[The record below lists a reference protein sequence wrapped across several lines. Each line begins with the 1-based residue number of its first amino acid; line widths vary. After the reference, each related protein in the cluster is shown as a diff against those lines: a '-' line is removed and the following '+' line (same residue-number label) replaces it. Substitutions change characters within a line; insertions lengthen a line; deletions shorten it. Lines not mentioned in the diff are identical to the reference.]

1 MRSVVRWNRI
11 VGIASAL
18 MLSACTDK
26 DITAPRVNAKQVISS
41 VTPELAAQL
50 DANGK
55 FAFAAPSGG
64 EVQWITAD
72 RARELAVGYWTG
84 YGEGLRRNLSPKRDG
99 GVAENLA
106 PCRRVFFAESAY
118 EDFPLDLTRTSRR
131 SYGPSWIVSL
141 CRGNEQQVVIAVSV
155 LSTDLTIDELGIV
168 RGVQSGDFQADAV
181 PVGTT
186 FPLEPELGAVRI
198 AEETGARVSAMP
210 RYVRQAKRSNAFS
223 GIWRYPLESTVRLR
237 GVLSGRNIDT
247 DLVAFTRWSSMYD
260 LRPVTAN
267 PDSASVERSELLTIL
282 VNGTTQTVFE
292 IVRRADVPASVEA
305 VTRRGNP

>member
-1 MRSVVRWNRI
+1 MRSIVRWNRR

-55 FAFAAPSGG
+55 FVFAAPSGG
-64 EVQWITAD
+64 EVPWITAD

-84 YGEGLRRNLSPKRDG
+84 YGEGLRRNL
-99 GVAENLA
+99 GVAENLV

-118 EDFPLDLTRTSRR
+118 EEFPPDLTRTSRR

-141 CRGNEQQVVIAVSV
+141 CRGNEQQVAIAVSV
-155 LSTDLTIDELGIV
+155 LSADLTVDELGIV

-186 FPLEPELGAVRI
+186 FPLEPELGAVQI
-198 AEETGARVSAMP
+198 AEATGARVSATP
-210 RYVRQAKRSNAFS
+210 RYVRQAKRSNSFS

-237 GVLSGRNIDT
+237 GVFSGRDIDT

-260 LRPVTAN
+260 LRPVAAN

-305 VTRRGNP
+305 VIRRGNP